1 MSPLFIANWKMELS
15 IAESCSTAE
24 EIERGVGQTAFRG
37 DVVLCPSFP
46 MLASVAPMLSQVLL
60 GAQDCGWQERGAFTG
75 VVSALTLKELGCRF
89 VIVGHSERRRFCSE
103 SDALIAQ
110 KVRSALAAGLI
121 PILCVGE
128 SWDERQAGHRDR
140 VLFEQVEH
148 ALEGLLFEER
158 AQRVCIAYEPVWV
171 IGRGTAVEPS
181 DIHHAREVILACLK
195 EHYALDTIAR
205 AFSILYGGSV
215 NADNIGSIISESGM
229 EGVLVGGASLKA
241 HNVLSML
248 RALTNE

>member
-15 IAESCSTAE
+15 VVESCSIAQ

-37 DVVLCPSFP
+37 EIVLCPTFP
-46 MLASVAPMLSQVLL
+46 ALSAVGSELKAVFL

-89 VIVGHSERRRFCSE
+89 VIVGHSERRRFCGE
-103 SDALIAQ
+103 SDARIAQ

-128 SWDERQAGHRDR
+128 SWEQRQAGQRDR
-140 VLFEQVEH
+140 VLFQQVER

-158 AQRVCIAYEPVWV
+158 AQRVLIAYEPIWV

-181 DIHHAREVILACLK
+181 DIRHAREVILTSLK

-205 AFSILYGGSV
+205 AFSIIYGGSV
-215 NADNIGSIISESGM
+215 NADNIASIISESGM

-248 RALTNE
+248 CALSTE